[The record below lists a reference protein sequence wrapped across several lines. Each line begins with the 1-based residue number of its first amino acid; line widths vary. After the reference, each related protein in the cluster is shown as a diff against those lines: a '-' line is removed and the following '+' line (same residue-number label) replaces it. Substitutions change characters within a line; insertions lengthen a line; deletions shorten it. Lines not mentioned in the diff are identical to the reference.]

1 MLGPWGLG
9 TRDPRALGAR
19 YPRPCILVLFPC
31 SMVEDAAA
39 VESDTSVVSIDN
51 EEVYSTDESGP
62 EVIELD

>member
-1 MLGPWGLG
+1 
-9 TRDPRALGAR
+9 
-19 YPRPCILVLFPC
+19 
-31 SMVEDAAA
+31 MVEDAAA